1 MFWDKEKT
9 TQEKINELN
18 LLIMTLENHE
28 VKYQI
33 VYNFSTDLIINITD
47 KSTQRKEVKKET
59 KKTKKEE

>member
-9 TQEKINELN
+9 TEEKIKELN
-18 LLIMTLENHE
+18 LLIMTLENNE

-33 VYNFSTDLIINITD
+33 VYNFSSDLIINITD
-47 KSTQRKEVKKET
+47 KTSQRKDVKKEA

>member
-9 TQEKINELN
+9 TEEKIKELN
-18 LLIMTLENHE
+18 LLIMTLENNE

-33 VYNFSTDLIINITD
+33 VYNFSSDLIINITD
-47 KSTQRKEVKKET
+47 KTSQRKEVKKET

>member
-18 LLIMTLENHE
+18 LLIMTLENNE

-33 VYNFSTDLIINITD
+33 VYNFSSDLIINITD
-47 KSTQRKEVKKET
+47 RSSQRKEVKKES
-59 KKTKKEE
+59 KKTKKED

>member
-9 TQEKINELN
+9 TEEKIKELN
-18 LLIMTLENHE
+18 LLIMTLENNE

-33 VYNFSTDLIINITD
+33 VYNFSSDLIINITD
-47 KSTQRKEVKKET
+47 KSSQRKEVKKEA

>member
-9 TQEKINELN
+9 TQEKINDLN
-18 LLIMTLENHE
+18 ILIMTLENHE

-33 VYNFSTDLIINITD
+33 VYNFSNDLIINITD
-47 KSTQRKEVKKET
+47 KTSQRKDVKKEA